1 MDRSRI
7 SGQDTGTLMFSLCEM
22 RSVLQ
27 KQVYRKNNISK
38 VTKYH
43 DVGCHILGTVIV
55 SIGVFLLLKVQI
67 QLVNF
72 VILRGFFT
80 SK

>member
-1 MDRSRI
+1 MDKPRV

-27 KQVYRKNNISK
+27 KQVYMYRKNNISK

-43 DVGCHILGTVIV
+43 VEGCRILGTEIF
-55 SIGVFLLLKVQI
+55 SIGDYL
-67 QLVNF
+67 
-72 VILRGFFT
+72 FF
-80 SK
+80 

>member
-1 MDRSRI
+1 MDRPRV

-43 DVGCHILGTVIV
+43 VEGSRILGTEIF
-55 SIGVFLLLKVQI
+55 SIGDYL
-67 QLVNF
+67 
-72 VILRGFFT
+72 FF
-80 SK
+80 